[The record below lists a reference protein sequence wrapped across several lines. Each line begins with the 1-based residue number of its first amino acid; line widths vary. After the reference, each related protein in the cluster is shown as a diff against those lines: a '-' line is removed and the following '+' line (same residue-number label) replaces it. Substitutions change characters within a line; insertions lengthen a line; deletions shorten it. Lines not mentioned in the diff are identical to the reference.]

1 MSAREESMDH
11 LVNSLLHQGPY
22 STHEAKS
29 LAEKLIDDLLHE
41 EAEKIRRCAE
51 KVFGAPEYHS
61 ERHAIEVGADLI
73 DPYIR

>member
-41 EAEKIRRCAE
+41 EAEKVREELPPTENPLFLSEWAE
-51 KVFGAPEYHS
+51 GLL
-61 ERHAIEVGADLI
+61 HAADLI
-73 DPYIR
+73 DPHVK